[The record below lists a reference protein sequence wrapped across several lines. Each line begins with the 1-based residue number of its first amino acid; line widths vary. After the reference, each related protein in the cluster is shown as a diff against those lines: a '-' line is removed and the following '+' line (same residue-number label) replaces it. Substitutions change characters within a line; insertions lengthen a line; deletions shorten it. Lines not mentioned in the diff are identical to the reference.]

1 MAARSGGEEVPVSE
15 ILATTLS
22 AAGAYLA
29 LLLCVYLRQGGKMY
43 RPDLPTRALTASPG
57 DIGLPY
63 ENVWP
68 RTADGVR
75 LHGWYVPAESA
86 RATVLY
92 FHGNAGNISQRLD
105 SIRLFHDL
113 GLSVLIFDYRG
124 YGQSEGRP
132 SETGTRRDAL
142 AVWSYL
148 VESRGIAP
156 RHLVY
161 LGRSLGAAMAAW
173 LAAHK
178 SPAALIVES
187 TFTSVPD
194 LAAEFYWWLPARRLA
209 RFEYCTR
216 DYLAAVRC
224 PVLVAHSPEDEIIPY
239 RHGLALFAAAPEPKQ
254 LLQLR
259 GGHEDNF
266 IVSGE
271 HYVRGLDAFLARHLV
286 YR

>member
-1 MAARSGGEEVPVSE
+1 MSE
-15 ILATTLS
+15 IVAATLS
-22 AAGAYLA
+22 VAGAYLA
-29 LLLCVYLRQGGKMY
+29 LMLYAYLPQGGKMY
-43 RPDLPTRALTASPG
+43 RPGLPSRALTASPE

-68 RTADGVR
+68 RAADGVR
-75 LHGWYVPAESA
+75 LHGWYVPADVA

-132 SETGTRRDAL
+132 SETGLRRDAL

-148 VESRGIAP
+148 VEARGVAP
-156 RHLVY
+156 RRLVF

-173 LAAHK
+173 LAARRP
-178 SPAALIVES
+178 PAALIVES

-194 LAAEFYWWLPARRLA
+194 LAAELYWWLPARRLA

-216 DYLAAVRC
+216 DYLATVRC
-224 PVLVAHSPEDEIIPY
+224 PVLVAHSAEDEIIPY
-239 RHGLALFAAAPEPKQ
+239 RHGEALYAAAPEPKQ
-254 LLQLR
+254 LLRLR
-259 GGHEDNF
+259 GGHEDSF

-271 HYVRGLDAFLARHLV
+271 HYVRGLDAFLARHIALN
-286 YR
+286 

>member
-1 MAARSGGEEVPVSE
+1 MSE
-15 ILATTLS
+15 IVVTTLS
-22 AAGAYLA
+22 VAGAYLA
-29 LLLCVYLRQGGKMY
+29 LMLCVYLRQDGKMY
-43 RPDLPTRALTASPG
+43 RPDLPSRALTATPRE
-57 DIGLPY
+57 IGLPY
-63 ENVWP
+63 ENIWL
-68 RTADGVR
+68 RAEDGVR
-75 LHGWYVPAESA
+75 LHAWYVPADTA

-105 SIRLFHDL
+105 SIRIFHDL
-113 GLSVLIFDYRG
+113 RLSVLIFDYRG

-132 SETGTRRDAL
+132 NEAGTRRDAL
-142 AVWSYL
+142 AAWSYL
-148 VESRGIAP
+148 VEGRGVLPQRLIF
-156 RHLVY
+156 

-173 LAAHK
+173 LATQRP
-178 SPAALIVES
+178 PAALIVES

-216 DYLAAVRC
+216 AYVAAVHC

-239 RHGLALFAAAPEPKQ
+239 RHGEALFAAAPEPKQ

-259 GGHEDNF
+259 GGHEDSF

-271 HYVRGLDAFLARHLV
+271 RYVRGLDAFLARHLAHN
-286 YR
+286 